1 MIFSKT
7 MIFNLTLNALGV
19 SSAIE
24 NSNMQSDTRA
34 ILLNNQYEFARDNV
48 LKDFDWNFAMAF
60 KDLALTGNK
69 CPDPK
74 YLYEFAYPNDCV
86 SARAVL
92 DELGKEKQFRPATNE
107 SGQKVILTKIN
118 PCKLRYT
125 RLVTK
130 EALFCPEFA
139 FALVQMLAF
148 LTSEVIT
155 GSSEKGNNALKKY
168 QMIIGKAKAQNAN
181 EGADEDENDTTYID
195 DRF

>member
-1 MIFSKT
+1 MIYSKT

-19 SSAIE
+19 SSSIE
-24 NSNMQSDTRA
+24 NSNMQSDSRA

-60 KDLALTGNK
+60 KDLALTGQK

-74 YLYEFAYPNDCV
+74 YLYEFAYPSDCV

-92 DELGKEKQFRPATNE
+92 DEMGKEKKFRPATNE
-107 SGQKVILTKIN
+107 SGQKVILTRIN

-130 EALFCPEFA
+130 EAYFSPEFA
-139 FALVQMLAF
+139 FALVQMLAY

-155 GSSEKGNNALKKY
+155 GSSEKGANALKKY
-168 QMIIGKAKAQNAN
+168 QMIIAKSKAQNAN
-181 EGADEDENDTTYID
+181 EGADEDENDSTFID
-195 DRF
+195 DRY